1 MSRRGAGLGAVA
13 ILAVL
18 ALGISNASAA
28 SLSVIAG
35 KLGTFNVADRCATGP
50 LAVAVAGT
58 SGVGGTYTQ
67 VSIASVPAACNGLAI
82 KVTVFGASGNSLGT
96 SVLGAVAATG
106 TTTVTMT
113 GSYTGAAVLGA
124 ALTIGGYGM
133 TTTWTGAA
141 ASCVV
146 TQARIGGVWQAP
158 TTQTCSVVSTT
169 VTKQSG
175 SGTNHSAT
183 VTVTIHNDS
192 NVQIRW
198 LVNADL
204 GQSPP
209 YMTWTTHSVTLAVG
223 ASLASGCGSMP
234 FVSISGGTGTVA
246 ANGTKNVA
254 FTAYENASGT
264 SC

>member
-1 MSRRGAGLGAVA
+1 
-13 ILAVL
+13 VL
-18 ALGISNASAA
+18 ALGISNASAV

-35 KLGTFNVADRCATGP
+35 KLGAFNVADRCATGP

-58 SGVGGTYTQ
+58 ADVGGTYTQ
-67 VSIASVPAACNGLAI
+67 VSITGVPVACSEKAI
-82 KVTVFGASGNSLGT
+82 ALTVFGSSGNSLRT

-169 VTKQSG
+169 VSNQRG
-175 SGTNHSAT
+175 SGTNQYAT
-183 VTVTIHNDS
+183 VTVRIHNDS
-192 NVQIRW
+192 NVPIRW

-209 YMTWTTHSVTLAVG
+209 YMTWTTQSVALAAG
-223 ASLASGCGSMP
+223 ASLVSVCGRMP
-234 FVSISGGTGTVA
+234 FVSISGGTGAVTA
-246 ANGTKNVA
+246 GTNKNVQ
-254 FTAYENASGT
+254 FTAYENNTSGT

>member
-1 MSRRGAGLGAVA
+1 MNRRIGALGAIA

-28 SLSVIAG
+28 SLTVIAG
-35 KLGTFNVADRCATGP
+35 KLGAFNVANRCATGP

-58 SGVGGTYTQ
+58 ADVGGTYTQ
-67 VSIASVPAACNGLAI
+67 VSITGVPVACSEKAI
-82 KVTVFGASGNSLGT
+82 ALTVFGSSGNSLRT

-113 GSYTGAAVLGA
+113 GSYTGADVLGA

-146 TQARIGGVWQAP
+146 TQVKIGTKWQAP
-158 TTQTCSVVSTT
+158 TTQTCPVISTT
-169 VTKQSG
+169 VTKQNG
-175 SGTNHSAT
+175 SGTNHYAT
-183 VTVTIHNDS
+183 VTVKIHNDS
-192 NVQIRW
+192 DVQIRW

-209 YMTWTTHSVTLAVG
+209 YMTWTTHSVTLA
-223 ASLASGCGSMP
+223 
-234 FVSISGGTGTVA
+234 
-246 ANGTKNVA
+246 ANGNKNVA
-254 FTAYENASGT
+254 FNAFENTSGT